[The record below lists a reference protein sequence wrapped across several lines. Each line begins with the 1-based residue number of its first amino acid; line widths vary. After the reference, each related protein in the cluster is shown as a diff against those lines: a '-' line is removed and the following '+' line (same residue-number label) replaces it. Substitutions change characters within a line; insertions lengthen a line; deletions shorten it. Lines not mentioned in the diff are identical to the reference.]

1 MADNIRILGAHDPGV
16 TAEQNWGNANY
27 HALPPAERRK
37 QAKRKNERA
46 RRWAQ
51 AETVREAWTPEDFAE
66 EEARLQAEIEAWA
79 EEQRD
84 AA

>member
-1 MADNIRILGAHDPGV
+1 MDNIRVLGAPDPGV
-16 TAEQNWGNANY
+16 TAERNWGNADY
-27 HALPPAERRK
+27 HAMPPAERRK
-37 QAKRKNERA
+37 RAKRKNERA

-51 AETVREAWTPEDFAE
+51 AEAVRATWTPEQFEE

-79 EEQRD
+79 EGQRD

>member
-1 MADNIRILGAHDPGV
+1 MVDNVRALGAPDPGV
-16 TAEQNWGNANY
+16 TAEPNWGNANH

-37 QAKRKNERA
+37 RAARKNERA

-51 AETVREAWTPEDFAE
+51 AEAVRATWTPEDFAE
-66 EEARLQAEIEAWA
+66 EEARIAAQIADWEA
-79 EEQRD
+79 QRD

>member
-1 MADNIRILGAHDPGV
+1 MDNIRVLDASDPGV
-16 TAEQNWGNANY
+16 TAEQNWGNANH

-37 QAKRKNERA
+37 RAKRKSERA

-51 AETVREAWTPEDFAE
+51 AEAVRATWTPEDFAE
-66 EEARLQAEIEAWA
+66 EEARIAAQIAEWEK
-79 EEQRD
+79 QRN